1 MKLSLSSVVPAS
13 RERVFAALVDPQ
25 ILRAVIPGCEA
36 LEPTGP
42 DTYAVTLKVG
52 AAGLKGTYKGK
63 AEVRD
68 KHPPESLTL
77 AFEGAGSPGFV
88 RGSAAIA
95 LSEEGDGTRIASESD
110 VVVGGLVA
118 LVGSRLIEATAKQLS
133 EVFFGQ
139 LARELVMA
147 SRGYDDA
154 AR

>member
-1 MKLSLSSVVPAS
+1 MKLSLSSIVPAE
-13 RERVFAALVDPQ
+13 RERVFAALVDPEV
-25 ILRAVIPGCEA
+25 LRVVIPGCEA

-63 AEVRD
+63 ATVRD
-68 KHPPESLTL
+68 KHPPDSLTL
-77 AFEGAGSPGFV
+77 AFEGAGAPGFV

-95 LSEEGDGTRIASESD
+95 LTADGDATRIASEAD

-118 LVGSRLIEATAKQLS
+118 LVGSRLIEATAKKLS

-139 LARELVMA
+139 LARELVLS
-147 SRGYDDA
+147 SRSEKL
-154 AR
+154 